1 MNKMK
6 KIQNVVQMSDYRKI
20 HIPDD
25 ALVRVAVKKDGRL
38 HLEFD
43 ASGYGITC
51 NERCLPKWFWE
62 RFNYLRTQKS
72 KNGRGTVSVEFGMRL
87 TKDIFYI
94 SCA

>member
-1 MNKMK
+1 MK

-51 NERCLPKWFWE
+51 NERCLPK
-62 RFNYLRTQKS
+62 
-72 KNGRGTVSVEFGMRL
+72 
-87 TKDIFYI
+87 
-94 SCA
+94 